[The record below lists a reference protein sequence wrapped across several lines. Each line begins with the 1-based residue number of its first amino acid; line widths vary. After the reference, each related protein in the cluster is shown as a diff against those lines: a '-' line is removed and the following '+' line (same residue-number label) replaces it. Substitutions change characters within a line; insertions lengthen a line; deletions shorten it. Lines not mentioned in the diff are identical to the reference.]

1 VALNTIKETNKL
13 TNFCMNLGDIKQHS
27 KYKTDFE
34 DILNSKKGIAMKP
47 DMIVAMTM
55 DNNNIL

>member
-1 VALNTIKETNKL
+1 
-13 TNFCMNLGDIKQHS
+13 MNLGDIKQQS